1 MIDKTKQSSDGT
13 ASLAMLENALD
24 LVRPNATIFGLK
36 EILDRLTEKG
46 FYEAAVELCG
56 LAALQSDPQNYA
68 VRHAIDNEVPANATG
83 KNAVEQRHRY
93 YGMITKILSD
103 LEAMASPRGV
113 GPQQG
118 GIMQERNICLSSVC
132 LWEYTYSLIH

>member
-1 MIDKTKQSSDGT
+1 MIDKTKQGLDGA
-13 ASLAMLENALD
+13 ASLAMLENALE

-36 EILDRLTEKG
+36 EILERLTEKG

-68 VRHAIDNEVPANATG
+68 IRHAIDNEIPASVAG
-83 KNAVEQRHRY
+83 KTALEQRLRY

-103 LEAMASPRGV
+103 LETMASARGTV
-113 GPQQG
+113 TQPGT
-118 GIMQERNICLSSVC
+118 NC
-132 LWEYTYSLIH
+132 SLLID